1 MPTHDGL
8 KVSFKFFIRFNINVF
23 NTVIG
28 KFLVVMA
35 VVIVLVNV
43 TCNLVMLDMDYLLN
57 SDSKSLQ
64 TNNET
69 SDARKQ
75 VLEGTIIVRGFKK
88 IRVQRIWYSFLTTT
102 TAGFLSS
109 SCTSLTL
116 R

>member
-1 MPTHDGL
+1 VQSLQDLLTTMPIHDGL
-8 KVSFKFFIRFNINVF
+8 KVCFKFFIRFNVNMF

-57 SDSKSLQ
+57 SYSESLQ

-75 VLEGTIIVRGFKK
+75 VLEGK
-88 IRVQRIWYSFLTTT
+88 
-102 TAGFLSS
+102 
-109 SCTSLTL
+109 
-116 R
+116 